1 MEDGKAVNNL
11 RVLYEDNHV
20 IVVVKE
26 KNVLS
31 QADNTHDIDM
41 LTIIKKYLKE
51 KYNKPGNVYLGLVHR
66 LDRPVS
72 GIMVFAK
79 TSKAASRLSDQVRKK
94 EIKKTYMAVVK
105 GIIKK
110 DEDTFVDY
118 LLKLDNGNTIVTT
131 KDNGKECVLTYKVL
145 KRNYEKNETLVSI
158 DLKTGRHH
166 QIRVQFSKRGHY
178 LLGDSRYGKKGEY
191 PLALY
196 AYHLA
201 FYHPITK
208 EKMIFKNIPS
218 DGYFSKFNVKELLKK

>member
-1 MEDGKAVNNL
+1 MEDGKAVNKL

-110 DEDTFVDY
+110 NEDTFVDY

-131 KDNGKECVLTYKVL
+131 KEKGKESVLTYKVL

-158 DLKTGRHH
+158 NLKTGRHH
-166 QIRVQFSKRGHY
+166 QIRVQFASRGY
-178 LLGDSRYGKKGEY
+178 PLCGDQRYGKSDKTQIALCAYKLEFIHPTTKQLMKFEIEK
-191 PLALY
+191 PLDTYWTDFTL
-196 AYHLA
+196 
-201 FYHPITK
+201 
-208 EKMIFKNIPS
+208 
-218 DGYFSKFNVKELLKK
+218 

>member
-1 MEDGKAVNNL
+1 MEDGKAVNKL

-94 EIKKTYMAVVK
+94 EIKKAYMAVVK

-131 KDNGKECVLTYKVL
+131 KDKGKESVLTYKVL

-166 QIRVQFSKRGHY
+166 QIRVQFASRGY
-178 LLGDSRYGKKGEY
+178 PLCGDQRYGKSDKTQIALCAYKLEFIHPTTKQLMKFEIEK
-191 PLALY
+191 PLDTYWTDFTL
-196 AYHLA
+196 
-201 FYHPITK
+201 
-208 EKMIFKNIPS
+208 
-218 DGYFSKFNVKELLKK
+218 

>member
-1 MEDGKAVNNL
+1 MEDGKAVNKL

-110 DEDTFVDY
+110 DEVTFVDY

-131 KDNGKECVLTYKVL
+131 KDNGKESVLTYKVL

-166 QIRVQFSKRGHY
+166 QIRVQFASRGY
-178 LLGDSRYGKKGEY
+178 PLCGDQRYGKSDKTQIALCAYKLEFIHPTTKQLMKFEIEK
-191 PLALY
+191 PLDTYWTDFTL
-196 AYHLA
+196 
-201 FYHPITK
+201 
-208 EKMIFKNIPS
+208 
-218 DGYFSKFNVKELLKK
+218 

>member
-1 MEDGKAVNNL
+1 MEDGKAVNKL

-131 KDNGKECVLTYKVL
+131 KEKGKESVLTYKVL

-166 QIRVQFSKRGHY
+166 QIRVQFASRGY
-178 LLGDSRYGKKGEY
+178 PLCGDQRYGKSDKTQI
-191 PLALY
+191 ALC
-196 AYHLA
+196 AYKLE
-201 FYHPITK
+201 FIHPTTK
-208 EKMIFKNIPS
+208 QLMKFEIEKPF
-218 DGYFSKFNVKELLKK
+218 DTYWTDFTL

>member
-1 MEDGKAVNNL
+1 MEDGKAVNKL

-110 DEDTFVDY
+110 NEDTFVDY

-131 KDNGKECVLTYKVL
+131 KEKGKESVLTYKVL

-166 QIRVQFSKRGHY
+166 QIRVQFASRGY
-178 LLGDSRYGKKGEY
+178 PLCVYQRYGKSDKTQIALCAYKLEFIHPTTKQLMKFEIEK
-191 PLALY
+191 PLDTYWTDFTL
-196 AYHLA
+196 
-201 FYHPITK
+201 
-208 EKMIFKNIPS
+208 
-218 DGYFSKFNVKELLKK
+218 

>member
-1 MEDGKAVNNL
+1 MEDGKAVNKL

-131 KDNGKECVLTYKVL
+131 KDNGKESVLTYKVL

-166 QIRVQFSKRGHY
+166 QIRVQFASRGY
-178 LLGDSRYGKKGEY
+178 PLCGDQRYGKSDKTQIALCAYKLEFIHPTTKQLMKFEIEK
-191 PLALY
+191 PLDRYWTDFTL
-196 AYHLA
+196 
-201 FYHPITK
+201 
-208 EKMIFKNIPS
+208 
-218 DGYFSKFNVKELLKK
+218 

>member
-1 MEDGKAVNNL
+1 MNKL

-131 KDNGKECVLTYKVL
+131 KDNGKESVLTYKVL

-166 QIRVQFSKRGHY
+166 QIRVQFASRGY
-178 LLGDSRYGKKGEY
+178 PLCGDQRYGKSDKTQIALCAYKLEFIHPTTKQLMKFEIEK
-191 PLALY
+191 PLDTYWTDFTL
-196 AYHLA
+196 
-201 FYHPITK
+201 
-208 EKMIFKNIPS
+208 
-218 DGYFSKFNVKELLKK
+218 

>member
-1 MEDGKAVNNL
+1 MEDGKAVNKL

-110 DEDTFVDY
+110 NEDTFVDY

-131 KDNGKECVLTYKVL
+131 KEKGKESVLTYKVL

-166 QIRVQFSKRGHY
+166 QIRVQFASRGY
-178 LLGDSRYGKKGEY
+178 PLCGDQRYGKSDKTQIALCAYKLEFIHPTTKQLMKFEIEK
-191 PLALY
+191 PLDTYWTDFTL
-196 AYHLA
+196 
-201 FYHPITK
+201 
-208 EKMIFKNIPS
+208 
-218 DGYFSKFNVKELLKK
+218 